1 MEPAPAPTH
10 QPSLSAQST
19 PIPTLSRAEEAS
31 PAPSLAHAT
40 PLPTQDVP
48 MTPSNSPT
56 VEPTKDSILGN
67 DDDDD
72 AVKWALTLELTLRA
86 SGVAAAAKRAAV
98 VAALQ
103 AVSSDFAAAEVVD
116 YDVKTWD
123 SDARRKQR
131 ARMLQDNESKEPAL
145 SEGNNNVANQKPETS
160 STKKTHVAPAQ
171 PSLSAQKHAE
181 ARQHDKALLSAGAKQ
196 RGAKRHLGSRTTTT
210 ATTTT
215 TTTKTTTTKTTTTK
229 TTTTKTKAAA
239 AEEEEEEETA
249 AAASSSSASSGG
261 AASRMLVGTAVVE
274 VSAAVLP
281 SDLPTHASVSEW
293 VAAVT
298 SEVQAAIDDG

>member
-103 AVSSDFAAAEVVD
+103 SVSSDFAAAEVVD

-239 AEEEEEEETA
+239 EEEEEEEETA

>member
-229 TTTTKTKAAA
+229 TKAAA
-239 AEEEEEEETA
+239 EEEEEEEETA